1 MSPPDP
7 TPPPDPGPDS
17 ALPSVGARVGAFVA
31 IFVGGAAGALI
42 GVSFAELQCSKGSC
56 DLSRGLWLWGGSIV
70 GALGVAIV
78 ATLTLRALGEWNSIR
93 ATDESQPR
101 RNRR

>member
-1 MSPPDP
+1 MSQPEP
-7 TPPPDPGPDS
+7 TPPTEPGPDS

-42 GVSFAELQCSKGSC
+42 GVSFAQLQCGKGSC

-70 GALGVAIV
+70 GALGVAVV

-93 ATDESQPR
+93 AGDEPQPR